1 LSHDQG
7 RRLARHHT
15 PGHPGRPALDRPSL
29 FAADDAHNSVLDD
42 DTQRVRILST
52 LESARRPVRM
62 APSKA
67 RRLQRQGS
75 GWQVKALLGLMGAG
89 VIALLTSFVLVVVD
103 GHTTSTQVEAA
114 MVEQAAKSGQMTVEQ
129 PAPASAALTKAVSTP
144 PPSGKQ
150 ADKAT
155 AKPDANNPLAALI
168 APAAAPP
175 SAPASPKAV
184 VQSTPQ
190 TAVIETVLG
199 TAPTPTAPPLAA
211 HSASAAAVSVRG
223 KAAPKQAEAPPARAG
238 TTALS
243 PSPSTMAGAT
253 AHAPAAT
260 VAVAKTAPTANTR
273 PDSKPDAAAPKAGTA
288 PGTKPPIDTLALQR
302 GLNVPPAPGKN
313 ARNGNQGANSRNDED
328 VALLEAMFAHTGS
341 RKAPVSVAEEI
352 KRQCSQLAGA
362 EAATCRARLCVQNP
376 TAPVCHPEP

>member
-29 FAADDAHNSVLDD
+29 FAADDTQNSVLDD

-114 MVEQAAKSGQMTVEQ
+114 MVEQAAKSGQMAVEQ
-129 PAPASAALTKAVSTP
+129 PAPASAALTKAEAAP
-144 PPSGKQ
+144 PPSGKHP
-150 ADKAT
+150 DKAT
-155 AKPDANNPLAALI
+155 AKPDSNNPLAALI

-175 SAPASPKAV
+175 SAAATPKAA

-199 TAPTPTAPPLAA
+199 TAPPPPLAA
-211 HSASAAAVSVRG
+211 HAASAAAASVQA
-223 KAAPKQAEAPPARAG
+223 KAAPKQAD
-238 TTALS
+238 
-243 PSPSTMAGAT
+243 
-253 AHAPAAT
+253 APAAT
-260 VAVAKTAPTANTR
+260 VSLAKTAPLANTR
-273 PDSKPDAAAPKAGTA
+273 PDSRPDTAAPKAGTT

-302 GLNVPPAPGKN
+302 GLNVPPALGKN
-313 ARNGNQGANSRNDED
+313 ARNGTQGANSRNDED

-376 TAPVCHPEP
+376 TASVCHPEP